1 MKRNHVFTHPV
12 LGVVSLV
19 IAFFVWLI
27 VMNVSDPVR
36 TKTFASIPVSVSNA
50 SYVESKGLSYK
61 IADGFQNISVT
72 VKSNTSIIERLST
85 SSIVANADLTQIID
99 FNSDPVMVP
108 VTVQIPGVSTDSI
121 TANPR
126 NIEISLED
134 MVSQDFVI
142 NTTAG
147 DTSPAN
153 GYEIGSISATPE
165 KLTLR
170 GPKSLIERID
180 KVVAQVD
187 VTGLK
192 TDATLG
198 TTIRVFD
205 KNGDVLSDSRMNYL
219 TPNIGFDD
227 IRVRVTLDEV
237 LSDVPIVAQSYGT
250 PAEGY
255 TVGDISVTPSTIQLV
270 GSEDALDAFR
280 ADGGKIVIDSDSK
293 AVDIS
298 GASSD
303 QDINVKITD
312 YLPADLRLAADL
324 TDKVVVNV
332 KILEQN
338 TKSFEIETKNI
349 RQDNLPDSLNAV
361 FKESQLDVRV
371 KGSDEKLAR
380 LSTDDIS
387 ASVDLSGVKAGDVT
401 LPVSISLPDGYEL
414 ASQVTA
420 DLTISAT
427 EGDSKADSVN
437 P

>member
-387 ASVDLSGVKAGDVT
+387 ASVDLSGVKAGDVA

>member
-170 GPKSLIERID
+170 GPKSMIERID

>member
-338 TKSFEIETKNI
+338 TKSFEIETKNF

-437 P
+437 A

>member
-237 LSDVPIVAQSYGT
+237 LADVPIVAQSYGT

>member
-437 P
+437 A

>member
-1 MKRNHVFTHPV
+1 M
-12 LGVVSLV
+12 
-19 IAFFVWLI
+19 
-27 VMNVSDPVR
+27 
-36 TKTFASIPVSVSNA
+36 
-50 SYVESKGLSYK
+50 
-61 IADGFQNISVT
+61 
-72 VKSNTSIIERLST
+72 
-85 SSIVANADLTQIID
+85 
-99 FNSDPVMVP
+99 
-108 VTVQIPGVSTDSI
+108 
-121 TANPR
+121 
-126 NIEISLED
+126 
-134 MVSQDFVI
+134 
-142 NTTAG
+142 
-147 DTSPAN
+147 
-153 GYEIGSISATPE
+153 
-165 KLTLR
+165 
-170 GPKSLIERID
+170 
-180 KVVAQVD
+180 
-187 VTGLK
+187 
-192 TDATLG
+192 
-198 TTIRVFD
+198 
-205 KNGDVLSDSRMNYL
+205 
-219 TPNIGFDD
+219 
-227 IRVRVTLDEV
+227 
-237 LSDVPIVAQSYGT
+237 
-250 PAEGY
+250 
-255 TVGDISVTPSTIQLV
+255 TPSTIQLV

>member
-338 TKSFEIETKNI
+338 TKSFEIETKNF

>member
-61 IADGFQNISVT
+61 IADGSQNISVT

-437 P
+437 A

>member
-180 KVVAQVD
+180 
-187 VTGLK
+187 
-192 TDATLG
+192 
-198 TTIRVFD
+198 
-205 KNGDVLSDSRMNYL
+205 
-219 TPNIGFDD
+219 
-227 IRVRVTLDEV
+227 
-237 LSDVPIVAQSYGT
+237 
-250 PAEGY
+250 
-255 TVGDISVTPSTIQLV
+255 V
-270 GSEDALDAFR
+270 GS
-280 ADGGKIVIDSDSK
+280 GY
-293 AVDIS
+293 DIH
-298 GASSD
+298 
-303 QDINVKITD
+303 IKFK
-312 YLPADLRLAADL
+312 L
-324 TDKVVVNV
+324 TA
-332 KILEQN
+332 EE
-338 TKSFEIETKNI
+338 FAH
-349 RQDNLPDSLNAV
+349 PDPGL
-361 FKESQLDVRV
+361 
-371 KGSDEKLAR
+371 
-380 LSTDDIS
+380 
-387 ASVDLSGVKAGDVT
+387 
-401 LPVSISLPDGYEL
+401 
-414 ASQVTA
+414 
-420 DLTISAT
+420 
-427 EGDSKADSVN
+427 
-437 P
+437 

>member
-1 MKRNHVFTHPV
+1 MKNRLFEHPV
-12 LGVVSLV
+12 LKIVSLV
-19 IAFFVWLI
+19 IAFIVWLVI
-27 VMNVSDPVR
+27 MNVSNPVITR
-36 TKTFASIPVSVSNA
+36 TISNIPVNVSNA
-50 SYVESKGLSYK
+50 SYIESMNLSYAL
-61 IADGFQNISVT
+61 ADGFDTVSVQISANRSVT
-72 VKSNTSIIERLST
+72 ERLMQ
-85 SSIVANADLTQIID
+85 SSITANVDLTQIID

-437 P
+437 A

>member
-1 MKRNHVFTHPV
+1 M
-12 LGVVSLV
+12 

>member
-170 GPKSLIERID
+170 GPK
-180 KVVAQVD
+180 
-187 VTGLK
+187 
-192 TDATLG
+192 
-198 TTIRVFD
+198 
-205 KNGDVLSDSRMNYL
+205 
-219 TPNIGFDD
+219 
-227 IRVRVTLDEV
+227 
-237 LSDVPIVAQSYGT
+237 
-250 PAEGY
+250 
-255 TVGDISVTPSTIQLV
+255 
-270 GSEDALDAFR
+270 
-280 ADGGKIVIDSDSK
+280 
-293 AVDIS
+293 
-298 GASSD
+298 
-303 QDINVKITD
+303 
-312 YLPADLRLAADL
+312 
-324 TDKVVVNV
+324 
-332 KILEQN
+332 
-338 TKSFEIETKNI
+338 
-349 RQDNLPDSLNAV
+349 
-361 FKESQLDVRV
+361 
-371 KGSDEKLAR
+371 
-380 LSTDDIS
+380 
-387 ASVDLSGVKAGDVT
+387 
-401 LPVSISLPDGYEL
+401 
-414 ASQVTA
+414 
-420 DLTISAT
+420 
-427 EGDSKADSVN
+427 
-437 P
+437 

>member
-170 GPKSLIERID
+170 GPKPLIERID

>member
-165 KLTLR
+165 KLTLH

>member
-387 ASVDLSGVKAGDVT
+387 ASVDLSG
-401 LPVSISLPDGYEL
+401 
-414 ASQVTA
+414 QVTA